1 VQSVT
6 RVRCDRFE
14 PVSSREVTAVAF
26 GSRPSRQ
33 GKHSRAVGSREN
45 LTAYL
50 FLLPWIAGFVGLTLL
65 PMGMSLLLSFTDY
78 NLFDPPRP
86 IGVENFVTMI
96 RGDDW
101 HYPAAFTVTLRYVLF
116 AVPLQLLVS
125 LLLAFVLN
133 RGLPG
138 LAVFRLLFYVP
149 SLLGASVAVG
159 ILWRQI
165 FGAQGILNVLLV
177 GVGFEWARGLSWI
190 AEPRHALS
198 TIIALRVWQFGSPMI
213 IFLAGL
219 KQIPQEVLEAAEIA
233 GATRT
238 QRAWMIVL
246 PMLSPIILFNFIMQI
261 ISAFK
266 VFTEAFIV
274 SGGATGGGLV
284 GGTLDSL
291 LFYTIHIY
299 SEGFVR
305 FRMGYAM
312 AMSWVLI
319 ALIGGFTW
327 LAFRSSSRWVH
338 YD

>member
-1 VQSVT
+1 LATVAAET
-6 RVRCDRFE
+6 W
-14 PVSSREVTAVAF
+14 SR
-26 GSRPSRQ
+26 RPRRR
-33 GKHSRAVGSREN
+33 SRAVGSRESI
-45 LTAYL
+45 TAYL
-50 FLLPWIAGFVGLTLL
+50 FLLPWIVGFLGLTLL
-65 PMGMSLLLSFTDY
+65 PMATSFLLSFTDY
-78 NLFDPPRP
+78 NLFDPPRV
-86 IGVENFVTMI
+86 IGVENFITMAS
-96 RGDDW
+96 GDW
-101 HYPAAFTVTLRYVLF
+101 HYPAALSVTLRYVAL

-165 FGAQGILNVLLV
+165 FGGHGVLNALITGL
-177 GVGFEWARGLSWI
+177 GFEGARGLSWI
-190 AEPRHALS
+190 AEPRYALW
-198 TIIALRVWQFGSPMI
+198 TVVALRVWQFGSPMI

-219 KQIPQEVLEAAEIA
+219 KQIPQELLEAAEIA

-238 QRAWMIVL
+238 QRAWLIVL
-246 PMLSPIILFNFIMQI
+246 PMLSPIILFNLIMQI

-266 VFTEAFIV
+266 IFTEAFIV

-291 LFYTIHIY
+291 LFYTLHIY

-305 FRMGYAM
+305 FRMGYAS
-312 AMSWVLI
+312 AMSWVLLAMI
-319 ALIGGFTW
+319 AVFTS

>member
-1 VQSVT
+1 MA
-6 RVRCDRFE
+6 
-14 PVSSREVTAVAF
+14 AVAF
-26 GSRPSRQ
+26 RTRSRRR
-33 GKHSRAVGSREN
+33 KRRSRAVGSREN

-50 FLLPWIAGFVGLTLL
+50 FLLPWIVGFLGLTLL
-65 PMGMSLLLSFTDY
+65 PMAMSLVLSFTDY
-78 NLFDPPRP
+78 NLFDLPRFT
-86 IGVENFVTMI
+86 GVENFLYMAS
-96 RGDDW
+96 GDW
-101 HYPAAFTVTLRYVLF
+101 HYPAALSVTVRYVLF

-138 LAVFRLLFYVP
+138 LALFRLLFYVP

-165 FGAQGILNVLLV
+165 FGAQGLLNALLV
-177 GVGFEWARGLSWI
+177 SLGFDRANGLSWI
-190 AEPRHALS
+190 AEPRFALS

-219 KQIPQEVLEAAEIA
+219 KQIPQELLEAAEIA
-233 GATRT
+233 GATRA
-238 QRAWMIVL
+238 QRAWLIVL
-246 PMLSPIILFNFIMQI
+246 PMLSPIVLFNLVMQI

-305 FRMGYAM
+305 FRMGYAS
-312 AMSWVLI
+312 AMSWVLL
-319 ALIGGFTW
+319 ALVAGFTY